1 MVDGGEGVGEDG
13 LIAAKGVV
21 RLPIKLARVI
31 QESIQIKRSRRRRV
45 IRTRAIMH
53 QVAKA
58 RFQTKQIV
66 NSSRENEHT
75 LALATKAI
83 NRNQKDEKNA

>member
-1 MVDGGEGVGEDG
+1 
-13 LIAAKGVV
+13 
-21 RLPIKLARVI
+21 
-31 QESIQIKRSRRRRV
+31 V
-45 IRTRAIMH
+45 IRTRATMNL
-53 QVAKA
+53 VVKA

-66 NSSRENEHT
+66 NSSRENEYT